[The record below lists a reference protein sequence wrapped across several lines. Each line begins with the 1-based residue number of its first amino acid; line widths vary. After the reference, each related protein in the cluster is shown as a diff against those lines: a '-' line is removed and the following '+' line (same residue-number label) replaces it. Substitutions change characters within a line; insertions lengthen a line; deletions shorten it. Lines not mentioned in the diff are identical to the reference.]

1 MLIISDSLIPVLFYF
16 LSFLTPFLLCPW
28 TSELFEFNKM
38 VFVYL
43 MTTLITGVWIIKM
56 IIQKKIVF
64 SRTLLDLPLIIFLS
78 SQILSTIFSI
88 DFRTSFLGYYSRFH
102 GGLVSTVSYLLLYWA
117 FTSNMDKEK
126 VIKFLKVTILS
137 GLFVSFYGILQH
149 FGIDKDLWVQDV
161 QNRVFSTFGQPNWLA
176 AWIMAILPLSWAW
189 GINSKIKSKEFIF
202 SLIASSVFFATLIF
216 TKSRSGILGFL
227 ITNFLFWLIIFLKSQ
242 EKKGILKKLLLYN
255 FIFLIFVFIFGTP
268 WTPNFRQII
277 NKNYYSET
285 TEMFSPNAPALET
298 GGTESSEIRKIVWQ
312 GAWNLFKK
320 YPILGTGVETFAF
333 SYYEVRPL
341 AHNLVSEWDFLYNK
355 AHNEYLNFLA
365 TTGLVGLTS
374 YLFLS
379 GAILFLLFKKIQDKN
394 ETTEFKNYHLA
405 FLSGFTGILI
415 TNFFGFSVVPVALLF
430 FLFPA
435 FSLSL
440 EINQSLPKPKQ
451 LALTHPQKVLIVL
464 TLSLSVYLIYLIF
477 QYWSADK
484 LYNQGKNLNDQGKY
498 SQARGS
504 LVKAIEKSPQ
514 EAIFWDEISQIDTN
528 LANLL
533 LEGKDEKNAQK
544 FAGQALSEIEKAKT
558 LSYRNLNIRRDE
570 STLYLKLSSLNP
582 NYLQKALNSFLA
594 TSVLSPTDA
603 KVFYNV
609 GLTYA
614 RLGETK
620 KAQETLEKTIQ
631 MKANYRDARFA
642 LALIYED
649 LKKYE
654 EAKSQL
660 EYILKYIEPDDKLV
674 KDELTSLN
682 AQK

>member
-1 MLIISDSLIPVLFYF
+1 MLILLDNLIPVLFYF
-16 LSFLTPFLLCPW
+16 LSFLIPLFFCPW

-38 VFVYL
+38 VFVYF
-43 MTTLITGVWIIKM
+43 MTTLIAGVWIIKM
-56 IIQKKIVF
+56 IIQKKIIF
-64 SRTLLDLPLIIFLS
+64 RRTLLDLPLIIFLS
-78 SQILSTIFSI
+78 SQILSTLSSI
-88 DFRTSFLGYYSRFH
+88 DFRTSFLGYYSRFN
-102 GGLVSTVSYLLLYWA
+102 GGLLSTVSYLLLYWA
-117 FTSNMDKEK
+117 FVSNFDKEK
-126 VIKFLKVTILS
+126 VIKFLKITVIS
-137 GLFVSFYGILQH
+137 GLLVSFYGIAQH
-149 FGIDKDLWVQDV
+149 FGIDKDLWIQDV

-176 AWIMAILPLSWAW
+176 AWLIAVVPLSWAW

-202 SLIASSVFFATLIF
+202 CLIATSLFFTTLVF
-216 TKSRSGILGFL
+216 TKSRSGILGFF
-227 ITNFLFWLIIFLKSQ
+227 ITDFLFWLIAFLKSQ
-242 EKKGILKKLLLYN
+242 ERKEILKKLFLYN
-255 FIFLIFVFIFGTP
+255 FIFLFFVFIFGTP
-268 WTPNFRQII
+268 WTPNFKQIV
-277 NKNYYSET
+277 NKDYRSENT
-285 TEMFSPNAPALET
+285 PTFSPNTPALEV

-312 GAWNLFKK
+312 GAFDLFKK

-365 TTGLVGLTS
+365 TTGIVGLTS
-374 YLFLS
+374 YLFLI
-379 GAILFLLFKKIQDKN
+379 GVILFLLLKKIQNKN
-394 ETTEFKNYHLA
+394 ETAEFKNYHLA
-405 FLSGFTGILI
+405 FLVGFSGILI
-415 TNFFGFSVVPVALLF
+415 TNFFGFSVVPVAFLF

-440 EINQSLPKPKQ
+440 EINQFPPKPKQ
-451 LALTHPQKVLIVL
+451 LELTNSQKVLIVL
-464 TLSLSVYLIYLIF
+464 TLSLSAYLIYLIF

-484 LYNQGKNLNDQGKY
+484 LYNQGKSLNDQGKY
-498 SQARGS
+498 PQAREF
-504 LVKAIEKSPQ
+504 LVKAIGKSPQ
-514 EAIFWDEISQIDTN
+514 EAIFWDEISQTDTG
-528 LANLL
+528 LSNLL

-544 FAGQALSEIEKAKT
+544 FANQALTEIEKAKS
-558 LSYRNLNIRRDE
+558 LSPRNLNIRRDE

-582 NYLQKALNSFLA
+582 NYLSKALNSFIETSLLA
-594 TSVLSPTDA
+594 PTDA
-603 KVFYNV
+603 KVFYNI

-649 LKKYE
+649 LKKYQD
-654 EAKSQL
+654 AKTQL
-660 EYILKYIEPDDKLV
+660 EYILKYIEPNDKLV